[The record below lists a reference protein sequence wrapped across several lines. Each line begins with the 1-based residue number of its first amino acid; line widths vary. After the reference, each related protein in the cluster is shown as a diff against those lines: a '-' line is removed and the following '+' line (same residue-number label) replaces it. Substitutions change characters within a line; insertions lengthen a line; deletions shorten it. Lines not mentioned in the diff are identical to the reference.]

1 MKKGGTY
8 RVGCDESGHA
18 VGDFYGVAG
27 TCPGD
32 LHPLDVKLGGGPLG
46 GEVIDL
52 DGVHHG
58 HLSLSLGLPPI
69 QSKEE
74 KGPLFSRAQL
84 LLHRVVGWSPVNK

>member
-58 HLSLSLGLPPI
+58 HLSLSLSGSPSNPI
-69 QSKEE
+69 
-74 KGPLFSRAQL
+74 KGRK
-84 LLHRVVGWSPVNK
+84 RSPF